1 MRLTSPAL
9 RSRPCCGGSK
19 LAKPSRTRSCDA
31 KQAKQRMQRAREFLE
46 VAELVVDEKDRDA
59 SPVYASSAAAL
70 AVLAGIAASDAACC
84 KVLEERSR
92 SDNHRDAE
100 MLLAQITPGGKR
112 AAGDLREL
120 LNLKDKAQYGF
131 LRMSVPEVR
140 KVMRRAG
147 KLINFAAEVLSR

>member
-1 MRLTSPAL
+1 MARGDRT
-9 RSRPCCGGSK
+9 RPC
-19 LAKPSRTRSCDA
+19 DA
-31 KQAKQRMQRAREFLE
+31 RQAKQRLARAKEFLE
-46 VAELVVDEKDRDA
+46 VAELVVDEKDADA

-84 KVLEERSR
+84 KVLQERSR

-100 MLLAQITPGGKR
+100 QLLAQITPGGKK

-120 LNLKDKAQYGF
+120 LNLKEKAQYGF
-131 LRMSVPEVR
+131 LQMTVPEVR

-147 KLINFAAEVLSR
+147 KLVEFAIGALAR

>member
-1 MRLTSPAL
+1 MN
-9 RSRPCCGGSK
+9 
-19 LAKPSRTRSCDA
+19 
-31 KQAKQRMQRAREFLE
+31 RAREFLE
-46 VAELVVDEKDRDA
+46 VAELVVDEKDEDA

-84 KVLEERSR
+84 KTLQERSR

-100 MLLAQITPGGKR
+100 QLLAQITPGGKK

-131 LRMSVPEVR
+131 LQMSVPEVR
-140 KVMRRAG
+140 KVMRRAE
-147 KLINFAAEVLSR
+147 KLVAFAGEVLNR

>member
-1 MRLTSPAL
+1 
-9 RSRPCCGGSK
+9 
-19 LAKPSRTRSCDA
+19 
-31 KQAKQRMQRAREFLE
+31 MQRAREFLE

-92 SDNHRDAE
+92 SDSHRDAE